1 MCDISRATPNVHDVF
16 ILIKQANCV
25 QQLLWRHLLINRIM
39 YIKKTQGSN
48 FTSLSSLNA
57 AFCHF

>member
-25 QQLLWRHLLINRIM
+25 QQLLWRHLLINHIM
-39 YIKKTQGSN
+39 YIKKNTRFKLYESFQS
-48 FTSLSSLNA
+48 
-57 AFCHF
+57 